1 MKQTAV
7 ELLKQRLIKDQQ
19 VFPIYNEYINGILYD
34 INNELLEM
42 EKQHI
47 IDARVNGVA
56 EGIEISDKTITED
69 ISKNHEQYYN
79 ETYKNE

>member
-42 EKQHI
+42 EKQQQ
-47 IDARVNGVA
+47 GYSA
-56 EGIEISDKTITED
+56 EDLKNAYLDGCEIKLTNTYHLNKWFEKF
-69 ISKNHEQYYN
+69 KN
-79 ETYKNE
+79 K